1 MKKLLTLVLTFSLYF
16 SPVSTQDLTG
26 NYQIDSLVVTYV
38 MVTRDMVQQL
48 ADGTPHIIEAD
59 DSLASYSLA
68 VGWPLAGDSSEI
80 DIALPVFAPG
90 DTIRVQNVAL
100 PSAAWLAAA
109 GIAMNVDFTNGTYT
123 FNEGSTYPTTQTVNC
138 VTVPTNPAI
147 QDYGTWTDGGYDPL
161 VDATNFTSKTGW
173 GILTSGVFASFEAP
187 DMVNHVYGT
196 DYGVGTAMPDWGYI
210 QTNYSDGTFSAPT
223 GLNIGW
229 EAHDGPNSGIG
240 IVDAGDNYYNE
251 AEAGLL
257 NNVVGL
263 QFLPADSVTIAA
275 TAAVAAGAGITINVP
290 AEHPYMFLGP
300 GLAVNPAT
308 GEAAE
313 GYGAFPN
320 GSDRGY
326 VFDPTGSLLGGDDVP
341 FNGDE
346 ALAATG
352 YFWTWNTLVTLNSIA
367 EGAGAAIAAGCCLDA
382 SGNPLPIPNVP
393 MLADSVID
401 YVMYYWDVAE
411 AYQLAASANIK
422 AGLVTQI
429 GQWVLAGVSFQDA
442 LSYWLPWVLGALA
455 QAEAGGGFV
464 DSDGTALVVND
475 SDHDLDPESWVSYE
489 YWGDYPTGGR
499 MFVQMYANC
508 VPAKWSQYIDSHWN
522 YTGAVSSV
530 DGDGIVADRFELK
543 GNYPNPFNPTTKI
556 RFSNDRT
563 ANVTVNVYSLR
574 GERVASILNTQLNS
588 GTYEVSWNGMSKNGT
603 VVPSGMYL
611 YEVNSEGRRLQGK
624 MLLLK

>member
-38 MVTRDMVQQL
+38 MVARDMVQQL

-59 DSLASYSLA
+59 DSLASYSLT
-68 VGWPLAGDSSEI
+68 VGWPAAGDSSEM
-80 DIALPVFAPG
+80 DIALPVFAIG

-100 PSAAWLAAA
+100 PSAAALQFAE
-109 GIAMNVDFTNGTYT
+109 IAMNVDFTNGTYT
-123 FNEGSTYPTTQTVNC
+123 FNEGSSYPTTQTVNC
-138 VTVPTNPAI
+138 VTVPVNPAI
-147 QDYGTWTDGGYDPL
+147 QDAGTWTDGGHLPL
-161 VDATNFTSKTGW
+161 VDEANFTSKSGW

-210 QTNYSDGTFSAPT
+210 QTNYSDNTFSAPT

-229 EAHDGPNSGIG
+229 EAHDGPNAGIG
-240 IVDAGDNYYNE
+240 IVDASDDFYNE

-275 TAAVAAGAGITINVP
+275 TSLAASAAGITIHVP

-300 GLAVNPAT
+300 GLPANPDT
-308 GEAAE
+308 GEPDE

-320 GSDRGY
+320 GSDWGY
-326 VFDPTGSLLGGDDVP
+326 VFDPTGALLGGDDVA

-346 ALAATG
+346 ALKETG
-352 YFWTWNTLVTLNSIA
+352 YFWTWNTLVTLNSIT
-367 EGAGAAIAAGCCLDA
+367 EGAGAAINAGCCLDA
-382 SGNPLPIPNVP
+382 SGNLLATPNVP

-411 AYQLAASANIK
+411 AYQLSASATIK

-429 GQWVLAGVSFQDA
+429 GQWVAAGVSFQDA
-442 LSYWLPWVLGALA
+442 LSACLPWVLGALA
-455 QAEAGGGFV
+455 NAEAGGGFV

-475 SDHDLDPESWVSYE
+475 SDHDLDPDSWVAYE
-489 YWGDYPTGGR
+489 YWGDFPTGGR

-530 DGDGIVADRFELK
+530 DGDGIVADRFELR